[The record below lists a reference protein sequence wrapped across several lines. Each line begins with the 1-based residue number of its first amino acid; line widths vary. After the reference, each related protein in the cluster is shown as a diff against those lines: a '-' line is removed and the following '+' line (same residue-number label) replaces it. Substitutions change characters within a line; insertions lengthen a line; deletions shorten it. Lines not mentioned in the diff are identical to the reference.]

1 VPEAPEQRSHDVHDQ
16 EIGAW
21 LDDLASAAPAP
32 GGGAAAALEV
42 AVAAGLVEMVTNLT
56 IGNPRYAEHE
66 ATMVDARARA
76 GEQRRIAVQLA
87 DDDARA
93 FTAVTDAYKLP
104 RGSDE
109 EKAAR
114 TAAIQHALRGA
125 ADVPSRTA
133 QAASA
138 VLDLAELILPGANV
152 NVLSDVAVAASAARA
167 GLEAA
172 IINIEIN
179 QVAIKDEAEKARLG
193 EAVAACE
200 RDLDRAAAVVATVRK
215 GLSR

>member
-1 VPEAPEQRSHDVHDQ
+1 VQHQ

-21 LDDLASAAPAP
+21 LDELASSAPAP
-32 GGGAAAALEV
+32 GGGAVAALQV
-42 AVAAGLVEMVTNLT
+42 ATAAGLVEMVTNLT

-66 ATMVDARARA
+66 ATMRAARDSA
-76 GEQRRIAVQLA
+76 GAIRRDAVQLA

-104 RGSDE
+104 KATDDD
-109 EKAAR
+109 KAAR
-114 TAAIQHALRGA
+114 TAAIQRALLGA
-125 ADVPSRTA
+125 ADVPVRTGV
-133 QAASA
+133 AAGS
-138 VLDLAELILPGANV
+138 VLDLAERILPGANV
-152 NVLSDVAVAASAARA
+152 NVLSDVAVAASSARA

-179 QVAIKDEAEKARLG
+179 RVAIKDGAAKARLG
-193 EAVAACE
+193 DAVAAIE

-215 GLSR
+215 GLAR

>member
-1 VPEAPEQRSHDVHDQ
+1 VQHQ

-21 LDDLASAAPAP
+21 LDELASAAPAP
-32 GGGAAAALEV
+32 GGGAVAALHV
-42 AVAAGLVEMVTNLT
+42 ATAASLVEMVTNLT

-66 ATMVDARARA
+66 ATMRAARDSAEAIRK
-76 GEQRRIAVQLA
+76 GAVQLA

-104 RGSDE
+104 KATDE

-114 TAAIQHALRGA
+114 TAAIQQALLGA
-125 ADVPSRTA
+125 ADVPVRTGV
-133 QAASA
+133 AAGT
-138 VLDLAELILPGANV
+138 VLDLTERILPGANV
-152 NVLSDVAVAASAARA
+152 NVLSDVAVAASSARA

-179 QVAIKDEAEKARLG
+179 RAAIKDEAEKARLG
-193 EAVAACE
+193 DAVAAIE
-200 RDLDRAAAVVATVRK
+200 RDVDRAAAVVATVRK
-215 GLSR
+215 GLAK

>member
-1 VPEAPEQRSHDVHDQ
+1 MQHQ

-21 LDDLASAAPAP
+21 LDELASSAPAP
-32 GGGAAAALEV
+32 GGGAVAALHV
-42 AVAAGLVEMVTNLT
+42 ATAAGLVEMVTNLT

-66 ATMVDARARA
+66 PTMIEARDTAGALRA
-76 GEQRRIAVQLA
+76 EAIRLA

-104 RGSDE
+104 RASDD

-114 TAAIQHALRGA
+114 TAAIQRALLGA
-125 ADVPSRTA
+125 ADVPVRTA
-133 QAASA
+133 HAATT
-138 VLDLAELILPGANV
+138 VLDLAERILPGANV
-152 NVLSDVAVAASAARA
+152 NVLSDVAVAASSARA

-179 QVAIKDEAEKARLG
+179 RVAIKDEQEKARLA
-193 EAVAACE
+193 EAVETIE
-200 RDLDRAAAVVATVRK
+200 RDLGRADAVVATVRK